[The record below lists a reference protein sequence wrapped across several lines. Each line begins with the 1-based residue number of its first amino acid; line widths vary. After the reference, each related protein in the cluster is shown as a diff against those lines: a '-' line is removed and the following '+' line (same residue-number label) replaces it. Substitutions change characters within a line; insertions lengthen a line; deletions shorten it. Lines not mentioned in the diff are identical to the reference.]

1 MDFGLCDRPSP
12 SLVRHFIAHSWGLYR
27 PIVAVPVV
35 WNLLAV
41 PSRKITKTTLDRSRE
56 LRYRAGVFGHAS
68 PRLERNEVLTNIV
81 VSVVRTCTR
90 FALPVVIF
98 SVLLSIGA
106 GFYTARN
113 FSINTDIN
121 KLISPDLDWRKR
133 DNQFEEAFDRER
145 LILAVVEA
153 ATPELTSSA
162 AKALTAKLQADKK
175 NFEAITALGSG
186 EFFEKNGLLFLPT
199 EEVGKVAG
207 QLESAAPLIEIMAG
221 DPSIRGLTGAL
232 ETGLA
237 GVKRGQVKL
246 DNAAPPFNL
255 ISETV
260 ETVLAKGDATFSW
273 RELTSDKPLTDSD
286 KRAFIEIKPII
297 DYSALEPGKAATDA
311 IRQAAADLKFPTEYH
326 ARVRLTGP
334 VPIANEEYATV
345 QDGAITNGIGTV
357 VIVLVILWMALHS
370 GKIIFAVFVNLF
382 IGLAITTAVGLM
394 MVGSLNLLSIAFAVL
409 FIGLGVDFGIQFS
422 VRYRSERFKNDNL
435 TLALENA
442 ARRSAVPLSL
452 AAMATAAGF
461 LCFLP
466 TDYKGI
472 SELGKIAGAGMLV
485 AFVTSIT
492 VLPALLDL
500 LNPPG
505 EKEPVGYAF
514 LAPLDL
520 FLEKHRVPIIVGT
533 LLVTVAGLPL
543 LHYMKFDFNPINLR
557 NSKVE
562 SIATFLDLR
571 KDPNT
576 GANAINVMTRSE
588 ADAKKIEA
596 KLEKLPEVSRVMSL
610 DSFVPDDQPAKL
622 KLIGQAARTLGPALN
637 PDSVDPA
644 PSDQENVESLKSS
657 VDSLRKTAGDGKG
670 PGAVAARRLADALQK
685 LAGSNQ
691 ATRDKAQDVFVAPM
705 KIVFDQLRNTLQA
718 QTVTL
723 QNLPPELVDSW
734 KTKDGLMRVEVEP
747 KGDPNDNDNLRRF
760 ADAVLAAEPT
770 AIGGPVSILK
780 SGDVIVKAFIHA
792 GILALVTIGLL
803 LWLTLRRVV
812 DVLMTLVPLLVA
824 GIVTLEICVL
834 IGLPLN
840 FANIV
845 ALPLLLGV
853 GVAFKIYYVTA
864 WRQGRTN
871 LLQSSLTR
879 AIFFSALTTAT
890 AFGSLWLS
898 SHPGTASMGKLLAL
912 SLVTTL
918 AAVLL
923 FQPAL
928 MGKPREVKEEDI
940 ANDVT

>member
-1 MDFGLCDRPSP
+1 M
-12 SLVRHFIAHSWGLYR
+12 
-27 PIVAVPVV
+27 
-35 WNLLAV
+35 
-41 PSRKITKTTLDRSRE
+41 
-56 LRYRAGVFGHAS
+56 
-68 PRLERNEVLTNIV
+68 TNIV